1 MISIVVDSK
10 NINNNIAKIDNINDI
25 NHIVNVYRYK
35 ENSDVRI
42 VDGEF
47 EYIAKIIRISKKE
60 ILLEII
66 SKKENE
72 YDLDINIDIAIG
84 IIKNDKMTLLLQKLT
99 EIGVR
104 KIIPLKTERV
114 VVKINE
120 KKKNGMKL

>member
-35 ENSDVRI
+35 ENSDVRL

-66 SKKENE
+66 SKK
-72 YDLDINIDIAIG
+72 
-84 IIKNDKMTLLLQKLT
+84 KMNM
-99 EIGVR
+99 I
-104 KIIPLKTERV
+104 
-114 VVKINE
+114 
-120 KKKNGMKL
+120 

>member
-35 ENSDVRI
+35 ENSDVRL